1 MQAAQAANRICF
13 AITLPKS
20 KCDVSPK
27 HGLSLPNLSAEFG
40 HNGPEFGPD
49 SSKLARQQREPNAE
63 PFDCRN
69 SRFRRDS
76 VIPNRG
82 LTGATKPFRRT
93 REVFRKH
100 WLPTFWCM

>member
-1 MQAAQAANRICF
+1 MQAAQAANRICL

-27 HGLSLPNLSAEFG
+27 HGLTSVTSLPNLVTTG
-40 HNGPEFGPD
+40 RNLGQP
-49 SSKLARQQREPNAE
+49 KLAWQQQEPNTE

-69 SRFRRDS
+69 NRFRRDS
-76 VIPNRG
+76 VIPNRV

-100 WLPTFWCM
+100 WPPTLWCM